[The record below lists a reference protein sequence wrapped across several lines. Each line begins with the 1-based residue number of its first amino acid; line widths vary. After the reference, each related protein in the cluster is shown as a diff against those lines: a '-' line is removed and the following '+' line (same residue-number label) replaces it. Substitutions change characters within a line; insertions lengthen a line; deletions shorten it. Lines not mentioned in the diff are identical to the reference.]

1 MKKAPFDNRSSNTLK
16 YDLSK
21 DIDNVVSDI
30 IKRNLRNKSS
40 EYRKDDSV
48 NDS

>member
-1 MKKAPFDNRSSNTLK
+1 MKKAPFDNKSSNTLK

-30 IKRNLRNKSS
+30 IKRNLSAR
-40 EYRKDDSV
+40 RKIV
-48 NDS
+48 AHEKT